1 MKEGKAL
8 GLVETVGLVA
18 AIEAADAG
26 SKAANVELIGYE
38 LARGGGLTTVKFTG
52 DVAAVKAAVDAA
64 KAAAEKVGRV
74 YAVHVIPRPADQ
86 LRPLLAGKKE
96 KDSAGKKEEDE
107 KKEKNGEMEENGKMK
122 ENAGFREQE
131 SEENIPGSTEPS
143 CNICKDPACPRKKGE
158 PRSNCIHY
166 KEKEK

>member
-1 MKEGKAL
+1 MKKDGAL

-26 SKAANVELIGYE
+26 SKAADVKLIGYE

-64 KAAAEKVGRV
+64 KAAAERVGRV

-86 LRPLLAGKKE
+86 IRPLFGEKEE
-96 KDSAGKKEEDE
+96 KDYKGKKEED
-107 KKEKNGEMEENGKMK
+107 GEPEET
-122 ENAGFREQE
+122 AGYKEQE
-131 SEENIPGSTEPS
+131 SREDIADSKEPS
-143 CNICKDPACPRKKGE
+143 CNICKDPVCPRKKGE
-158 PRSNCIHY
+158 PRSYCIHY
-166 KEKEK
+166 KKR